1 MLGWGRDWGR
11 DLAPVPCPTSVLCG
25 ARAEVGMTGRIR
37 RIVRS
42 AVMLAL
48 LTAGAVASA
57 APTIVVQ
64 PH

>member
-1 MLGWGRDWGR
+1 
-11 DLAPVPCPTSVLCG
+11 
-25 ARAEVGMTGRIR
+25 MTGRIR